1 MYRFS
6 YALLGLQASH
16 ICDIHRIV
24 EEHYNFLGPLF
35 PFLTLRL
42 PYRPR
47 ACLGSICAC

>member
-6 YALLGLQASH
+6 CALLGLRASH

-24 EEHYNFLGPLF
+24 KEHYNFLGLF

-42 PYRPR
+42 PYRPKV
-47 ACLGSICAC
+47 CLGSISAC